1 MGAMHLR
8 SWSYKHQHYLSV
20 SWMMLVLISSQVIF
34 LLFLH
39 PLAFLPACIFLLT
52 QTASVTFPAPTLNHE
67 AGITN
72 QQQSPK
78 GLSEN
83 IHSYSSFLPA
93 SPVQNIIFRASHM
106 KLPNSEFII
115 KSKQHNLITLRLVSD
130 PLLKIGGKKK
140 KVKLLWKIQTEKKKQ
155 R

>member
-1 MGAMHLR
+1 
-8 SWSYKHQHYLSV
+8 
-20 SWMMLVLISSQVIF
+20 MMLVPTSSQVIF

-130 PLLKIGGKKK
+130 PLLKIGRKKK
-140 KVKLLWKIQTEKKKQ
+140 KKSNCCGKSKLRKKNKDNWRASVSELRRTQ
-155 R
+155 GRW